1 MDAPHRDPREK
12 QDDRGSNRDHGN
24 RRRVQLGV
32 HRHGPDG
39 GGRGGG
45 CGLRS
50 VGDRGGRTRRV
61 VVMMMVVVMGIMG
74 MVNVRGYICSR
85 DRRS

>member
-12 QDDRGSNRDHGN
+12 QDDRSSDRDHGN

-32 HRHGPDG
+32 NRHGLDG

-45 CGLRS
+45 CGLRF

-61 VVMMMVVVMGIMG
+61 VVMMVVVVMGIMG